1 MIENT
6 NLLLGILVLVLILLS
21 AFFSLAEIALTTCS
35 RAKIHRLA
43 KDGDTKAIRVEKL
56 LHKSESAMSTILL
69 CNNAI
74 NILASAIATGVLI
87 KIFGESGIIYATIIM
102 TILVLVFGEI
112 APKTYALKHA
122 EPIILFSAGFVL
134 WLVKFFYPFTKGIQS
149 VIDKTFEFFSPS
161 IKHNKHTKLNSDLE
175 EIRGTIDLKH
185 KAGSIVKYDKDM
197 LDSIL
202 DLGETEII
210 DIMIHRKNM
219 ASIDIE
225 QNLDKILKRA
235 FEINHSR
242 IPLWRGDED
251 NIVAILNMRKLITV
265 LHSNHGDVSKIN
277 LKQFTYE
284 PWFTPASNTLK
295 NQLVAFKKK
304 KEKFALVIDEYGA
317 LMGVI
322 TLEDILEEIVGDIDE
337 KDDNQSRLSVHRYK
351 DGSYKISGELTLRDI
366 NRKLNWDLPEDD
378 ENASTLAGLLIS
390 RIEKIPEEK
399 EEYKFDGFKFKVL
412 KVKQNKVAMLRVS
425 KTELIQKP
433 NLE

>member
-1 MIENT
+1 MIDNT
-6 NLLLGILVLVLILLS
+6 NLLLGILVLFLILLS
-21 AFFSLAEIALTTCS
+21 AFFSLVETALTTCS
-35 RAKIHRLA
+35 KAKIHRLA
-43 KDGDTKAIRVEKL
+43 KDGNKRAIKTEQL
-56 LHKSESAMSTILL
+56 LRTSENAMSTILL

-74 NILASAIATGVLI
+74 NILASAIATSVLI
-87 KIFGESGIIYATIIM
+87 KIFGETGVVYTTVIM

-112 APKTYALKHA
+112 APKTYSLKHA
-122 EPIILFSAGFVL
+122 ETIILLFSSTIL
-134 WLVKFFYPFTKGIQS
+134 LLVKIFFPITRGIQNI
-149 VIDKTFEFFSPS
+149 IDRVFEFFNPV
-161 IKHNKHTKLNSDLE
+161 IGNEKQNRQVSDLE
-175 EIRGTIDLKH
+175 EIRGTIELKH

-210 DIMIHRKNM
+210 NIMIHRKNM

-225 QNLDKILKRA
+225 QSLDKILKQA

-251 NIVAILNMRKLITV
+251 NIVAILNMRKLITL
-265 LHSNHGDVSKIN
+265 LHNNRGDVSKIN
-277 LKQFTYE
+277 LKQFTAE
-284 PWFTPASNTLK
+284 PWFAPASNTLK

-337 KDDNQSRLSVHRYK
+337 KDDNQSRLSITKYK
-351 DGSYKISGELTLRDI
+351 DGSYKISGELPVRDI

-378 ENASTLAGLLIS
+378 DNAATLAGLLIS

-399 EEYKFDGFKFKVL
+399 EEYDFDGFKFKVL
-412 KVKQNKVAMLRVS
+412 KMQQNKVIVLKVTKLA
-425 KTELIQKP
+425 
-433 NLE
+433 

>member
-1 MIENT
+1 MIENI
-6 NLLLGILVLVLILLS
+6 NLVLGILVFALICFS
-21 AFFSLAEIALTTCS
+21 GFFSLSETALTTCS
-35 RAKIHRLA
+35 KAKIHRLA
-43 KDGDTKAIRVEKL
+43 KEGNKKAETTERL
-56 LHKSESAMSTILL
+56 LRKSESAVSTILL
-69 CNNAI
+69 CNNAV
-74 NILASAIATGVLI
+74 NILASAITTSVLI
-87 KIFGESGIIYATIIM
+87 KIFGESGVIWATLIM
-102 TILVLVFGEI
+102 TILVLVFAEI
-112 APKTYALKHA
+112 APKTYALKNP
-122 EPIILFSAGFVL
+122 EKIILRVSPIIL
-134 WLVKFFYPFTKGIQS
+134 WLVRMFYPFTKNIQNA
-149 VIDKTFEFFSPS
+149 IDGVFSFFGY
-161 IKHNKHTKLNSDLE
+161 KNNDKKNVKQLSDLE
-175 EIRGTIDLKH
+175 EIRGTIELKH
-185 KAGSIVKYDKDM
+185 KAGSIFKYDKDM

-202 DLGETEII
+202 DLGDT
-210 DIMIHRKNM
+210 DISNVMVHRKNM

-225 QNLDKILKRA
+225 QDLDKILEQS
-235 FEINHSR
+235 FDINHSR

-265 LHSNHGDVSKIN
+265 LHSNHGDISKIN

-337 KDDNQSRLSVHRYK
+337 KDDNQSRLSIHKYK

-378 ENASTLAGLLIS
+378 DNAATLAGLLIS

-399 EEYKFDGFKFKVL
+399 EECEFDGFKFKVI
-412 KVKQNKVAMLRVS
+412 KVRQNKVTMLRVS
-425 KTELIQKP
+425 KSQL
-433 NLE
+433 

>member
-1 MIENT
+1 MLENT
-6 NLLLGILVLVLILLS
+6 NLLLGILVLALILLS

-43 KDGDTKAIRVEKL
+43 KDGDKRAMRVEKL
-56 LHKSESAMSTILL
+56 LQNSESAMSTILL

-74 NILASAIATGVLI
+74 NILASAIATSVLI
-87 KIFGESGIIYATIIM
+87 KIFGETGVIYATVIM
-102 TILVLVFGEI
+102 TVLVLVFGEI
-112 APKTYALKHA
+112 APKTYALKNA
-122 EPIILFSAGFVL
+122 ERLILFSSGFVL
-134 WLVKFFYPFTKGIQS
+134 WLVKVFQPFTKGIQS

-161 IKHNKHTKLNSDLE
+161 IKYNKQHRLTSDLE

-185 KAGSIVKYDKDM
+185 KAGSIVKSDKDM

-210 DIMIHRKNM
+210 NVMIHRKNM
-219 ASIDIE
+219 ASIDID
-225 QNLDKILKRA
+225 QSLDKILKRA

-242 IPLWRGDED
+242 IPLWRGDQD
-251 NIVAILNMRKLITV
+251 NIVAILNMRKLITI
-265 LHSNHGDVSKIN
+265 LHNNQGDISKLD
-277 LKQFTYE
+277 LKQFTAQ
-284 PWFTPASNTLK
+284 PWFAPSSNTLK

-337 KDDNQSRLSVHRYK
+337 KDDNQSRLIISKYK
-351 DGSYKISGELTLRDI
+351 DGSYKISGELPVRDV

-378 ENASTLAGLLIS
+378 DNAATLAGLLIS

-399 EEYKFDGFKFKVL
+399 DEHSFDGFKFKVL
-412 KVKQNKVAMLRVS
+412 KMHQNKVVALKVT
-425 KTELIQKP
+425 K
-433 NLE
+433 LEP